1 MNARCC
7 YIADPMGTT
16 RRRSHWLALI
26 TLAVACAKPTTPAPK
41 PPAAE
46 PKSVVEPT
54 AQPRQRFSGRYDT
67 LTAELEASLEK
78 FHVPGMAVAVVYEDS
93 VIYARGFGF
102 SDLEKKEAVT
112 PRTRFAIGSST
123 KAFTATVIGQL
134 VDEGKMGWDDPLTKH
149 VPEFVL
155 GVKSDDDAAQATI
168 RDALCHRTGFTRMGV
183 LWASGEV
190 PRKQFLAQASQ
201 AEPLAPFREQFLYN
215 NVTYTAAG
223 EASARVEKILW
234 AELVTRNLL
243 EPLGMRNTVVIS
255 EEAKRLGM
263 AQGYKWNADKSSFDV
278 LPMRSLDEIAPAGA
292 INSTVLDMTAWLRFQ
307 INRGMYRGE
316 QLVKSDTLKE
326 TWKPQIDV
334 GGTMKYG
341 LGWFV
346 DEYDGQPMLH
356 HGGNIDGYSAMV
368 SFLPEERL
376 GVVMLSNVSFSG
388 MQDAVRGI
396 TYDALLAEVDDGSE
410 ADEEDLS
417 AFEGQFVAGF
427 GPFAGKNFA
436 VTSKDGVLFVDVP
449 GQQNYEL
456 KPPGKDGKRSFA
468 ATDAVAVAFERDGGK
483 VNSMHLFQ
491 GGFNFE
497 LFREGYTPEPEVPLA
512 SLEALLGDYESSV
525 LGRAK
530 VLIRNNRLA
539 IDVPKQMVYELFP
552 PNEAGMWRFR
562 VKDDIA
568 VEFLPKAAPTKVVM
582 HQGGKTFDL
591 ARVKAVK
598 PSGAGPTSA
607 SLDKLRK
614 SKRAERAF
622 AKLGVVKMTGTIRFV
637 QAGVSGTM
645 TIWAAADGRLYSK
658 LDLGKFG
665 WQEAMAGPKGGW
677 DVSSFGPREDL
688 MGERLQQALLLSPFL
703 YGRGLQAVFDGV
715 SVDDV
720 STDDGRET
728 AKVSLTKGEL
738 PTVRASIDLKTGD
751 ILKTSY
757 EALWSGPGNIPTT
770 ETLSEYRGVLGLR
783 LPHTIERKTRP
794 SGVIRLTNIVYEA
807 AEDSVVFP
815 SEPTAR

>member
-1 MNARCC
+1 
-7 YIADPMGTT
+7 MGTT

-26 TLAVACAKPTTPAPK
+26 TLAVACAKPTTPASTAPT
-41 PPAAE
+41 
-46 PKSVVEPT
+46 VEPV
-54 AQPRQRFSGRYDT
+54 APGEPEVQPRERFSERFDT
-67 LTAELEASLEK
+67 LTTELEAGLEK

-134 VDEGKMGWDDPLTKH
+134 VDEGKMSWDDALTKH

-155 GVKSDDDAAQATI
+155 DVKSDDDVAQATI

-190 PRKQFLAQASQ
+190 PRKEFLAQASQ
-201 AEPLAPFREQFLYN
+201 AEPLASFRNRFLYN

-223 EASARVEKILW
+223 EASARVEGVLW

-243 EPLGMRNTVVIS
+243 EPLGMRNSVVLS
-255 EEAKRLGM
+255 EEAKSLGM
-263 AQGYKWNADKSSFDV
+263 AQGYKWDGDKSSFDA

-307 INRGMYRGE
+307 INRGVYRG
-316 QLVKSDTLKE
+316 QRLIKSETLKE

-334 GGTMKYG
+334 AGKMKYG

-346 DEYDGQPMLH
+346 DEYDGQTMLH

-396 TYDALLAEVDDGSE
+396 TYDALLAANDDGSE
-410 ADEEDLS
+410 AAEEDIS
-417 AFEGQFVAGF
+417 AFEGEFVAGF
-427 GPFAGKNFA
+427 GPFAGKNFS
-436 VTSKDGVLFVDVP
+436 VTTKDGVLFVDVP

-456 KPPGKDGKRSFA
+456 KPPGEDGKRSFVL
-468 ATDAVAVAFERDGGK
+468 TDAVAVRFDRDGGK
-483 VNSMHLFQ
+483 VNSMHMFQ
-491 GGFNFE
+491 GGFDFE
-497 LFREGYTPEPEVPLA
+497 LFREGYTPAPEVPLT
-512 SLEALLGDYESSV
+512 SLEPLIGEYESSV

-530 VLIRNNRLA
+530 VLVRNNRLA

-552 PNEAGMWRFR
+552 PDEEGMWRFR
-562 VKDDIA
+562 VKKDIA
-568 VEFLPKAAPTKVVM
+568 VEFSPKDAPKKVVM

-591 ARVKAVK
+591 VRVKAAK
-598 PSGAGPTSA
+598 PAGPGPTA
-607 SLDKLRK
+607 ATLGKLRK
-614 SKRAERAF
+614 AKRAERAF
-622 AKLGVVKMTGTIRFV
+622 GKLGVVKVTGTIRFV
-637 QAGVSGTM
+637 QAGVSGTV

-665 WQEAMAGPKGGW
+665 WSESLVGPKSGW
-677 DVSSFGPREDL
+677 DVSSFGPRDDL
-688 MGERLQQALLLSPFL
+688 LGERLEQMQLLSPLL
-703 YGRGLQAVFDGV
+703 YGRGLSAVFDDV
-715 SVDDV
+715 SVEGV
-720 STDDGRET
+720 STDDGRKT
-728 AKVSLTKGEL
+728 AKVVLTKGEL
-738 PTVRASIDLKTGD
+738 PSLKATLDLKTGD
-751 ILKTSY
+751 ILETRY

-770 ETLSEYRGVLGLR
+770 ETLSDYRGALGLR
-783 LPHTIERKTRP
+783 LPHTIERKTQS
-794 SGVIRLTNIVYEA
+794 SGVIRVSNIEYTTV
-807 AEDSVVFP
+807 EDTTGLFP
-815 SEPTAR
+815 AEPTSR

>member
-1 MNARCC
+1 MGRNA
-7 YIADPMGTT
+7 P
-16 RRRSHWLALI
+16 RSYWLVLLSVAF
-26 TLAVACAKPTTPAPK
+26 ACAKPAVPAPK
-41 PPAAE
+41 PPTADPE
-46 PKSVVEPT
+46 PVVEQTDLPN
-54 AQPRQRFSGRYDT
+54 QRFSGRFDA
-67 LTAELEASLEK
+67 LTTELEAGLEK
-78 FHVPGMAVAVVYEDS
+78 FHVPGMAVAVVYEDR

-134 VDEGKMGWDDPLTKH
+134 VDEGKMGWDDAIAKY

-155 GVKSDDDAAQATI
+155 DVKSDDAAAQATI

-190 PRKQFLAQASQ
+190 PRNEFLAQASQ
-201 AEPLAPFREQFLYN
+201 AEPLAPLREQFLYN

-223 EASARVEKILW
+223 EASARVEGVLW
-234 AELVTRNLL
+234 AELVTRNLI
-243 EPLGMRNTVVIS
+243 EPLGMRNTVVLT
-255 EEAKRLGM
+255 EEAKSLGM
-263 AQGYKWNADKSSFDV
+263 AQGYKWNEDSSSFDP
-278 LPMRSLDEIAPAGA
+278 LPMRSLEEIAPAGA

-307 INRGMYRGE
+307 INRGVYRGE
-316 QLVKSDTLKE
+316 ALIKSDTLKE

-334 GGTMKYG
+334 SGSMKYG

-376 GVVMLSNVSFSG
+376 GVVMLSNVSYSG

-396 TYDALLAEVDDGSE
+396 TYDTLLAEDDASE
-410 ADEEDLS
+410 AADEDLT

-427 GPFAGKNFA
+427 GSFAGKNFA
-436 VTSKDGVLFVDVP
+436 VTTKDGALFVDVP

-456 KPPGKDGKRSFA
+456 KSPDKDGKRAFA
-468 ATDAVAVAFERDGGK
+468 VSDAIAVRFDREGGK
-483 VNSMHLFQ
+483 VNTMYLYQ
-491 GGFNFE
+491 GGFSFE
-497 LFREGYTPEPEVPLA
+497 LFREGYTPEPDVPLD
-512 SLEALLGDYESSV
+512 SFEPLLGDYESPV

-552 PNEAGMWRFR
+552 PDDEGMWRFR
-562 VKDDIA
+562 VKHDIA
-568 VEFLPKAAPTKVVM
+568 IEFVPKDAPRKVVM

-591 ARVKAVK
+591 VRVKAAK
-598 PSGAGPTSA
+598 PSGKGP
-607 SLDKLRK
+607 SLATLGKVRK
-614 SKRAERAF
+614 SKRAERAV

-645 TIWAAADGRLYSK
+645 TVWVAPDGRLYSK

-665 WQEAMAGPKGGW
+665 WLESAAGPKGGW
-677 DVSSFGPREDL
+677 EVSSFGPRDNL
-688 MGERLQQALLLSPFL
+688 MGARLQQTLLLSPLL
-703 YGRGLQAVFDGV
+703 YGRGLRAVFDEVSVQGV
-715 SVDDV
+715 S
-720 STDDGRET
+720 TKGGREV
-728 AKVSLTKGEL
+728 AKVSLSKGEL
-738 PTVRASIDLKTGD
+738 PTVEAKLDLKTGD
-751 ILKTSY
+751 ILETSY
-757 EALWSGPGNIPTT
+757 EALWSGPGNIPTR
-770 ETLSEYRGVLGLR
+770 ETLSDYRGVLGLR
-783 LPHTIERKTRP
+783 LPHAIERKTQS
-794 SGVIRLTNIVYEA
+794 SGVIRVSNIEYTAV
-807 AEDSVVFP
+807 EDIAGLFP
-815 SEPTAR
+815 AEPTPR

>member
-1 MNARCC
+1 
-7 YIADPMGTT
+7 MGTT
-16 RRRSHWLALI
+16 RRRSHWLALL
-26 TLAVACAKPTTPAPK
+26 TFAVACAKPTTPAPQ
-41 PPAAE
+41 PPVADTPEPAE
-46 PKSVVEPT
+46 SV
-54 AQPRQRFSGRYDT
+54 AQPRERFSGRFDT
-67 LTAELEASLEK
+67 LTAELEAGLEK

-102 SDLEKKEAVT
+102 SDVEKKEAVT

-134 VDEGKMGWDDPLTKH
+134 VDEGKMSWDDALSKH

-155 GVKSDDDAAQATI
+155 DVKSDDDAAQATV

-201 AEPLAPFREQFLYN
+201 AEPLASFRDQFLYN

-223 EASARVEKILW
+223 EASARVEGVLW

-243 EPLGMRNTVVIS
+243 EPLGMRNTVVLT

-263 AQGYKWNADKSSFDV
+263 AQGYKWNEDTSSFDV

-307 INRGMYRGE
+307 INRGVYRGE
-316 QLVKSDTLKE
+316 QLIKPETLKE

-334 GGTMKYG
+334 AGKMKYG

-346 DEYDGQPMLH
+346 DEYEGQPMLH

-376 GVVMLSNVSFSG
+376 GVVMLSNVSFSA

-396 TYDALLAEVDDGSE
+396 TYDALLAANDEGADA
-410 ADEEDLS
+410 ADEDLT
-417 AFEGQFVAGF
+417 AFEGEFVAGF
-427 GPFAGKNFA
+427 GPFAGKNFS
-436 VTSKDGVLFVDVP
+436 VTTKDGVLFVDVP

-468 ATDAVAVAFERDGGK
+468 VTDAVAVRFDRDGGK
-483 VNSMHLFQ
+483 VNTMHMFQ
-491 GGFNFE
+491 NGFDFE
-497 LFREGYTPEPEVPLA
+497 LFREGYTPEPDVPLA
-512 SLEALLGDYESSV
+512 SLEPLLGDYESSV

-530 VLIRNNRLA
+530 VLVRNNRLA

-552 PNEAGMWRFR
+552 PDDAGMWRFR
-562 VKDDIA
+562 VKNDIA
-568 VEFLPKAAPTKVVM
+568 VEFSPKDAPKKVVM

-591 ARVKAVK
+591 VRVKAAK
-598 PSGAGPTSA
+598 SSGSGPTA
-607 SLDKLRK
+607 ATLAKVRK
-614 SKRAERAF
+614 SKRTERAYG
-622 AKLGVVKMTGTIRFV
+622 KLDVVKVTGTIRFV
-637 QAGVSGTM
+637 QSGVSGTIS
-645 TIWAAADGRLYSK
+645 IWAAADGRLYSK

-665 WQEAMAGPKGGW
+665 WSESRVDAKGGW
-677 DVSSFGPREDL
+677 DVSSFGPRDDL
-688 MGERLQQALLLSPFL
+688 MGERLQQMLLLSPLL
-703 YGRGLQAVFDGV
+703 YGRGLQAVFDDV
-715 SVDDV
+715 SVDGV

-728 AKVSLTKGEL
+728 AKVSLTKGDL
-738 PTVRASIDLKTGD
+738 PTIKAEVDLKTGD

-770 ETLSEYRGVLGLR
+770 ETLSDYRGVLGLR
-783 LPHTIERKTRP
+783 LPHVIERKTRS
-794 SGVIRLTNIVYEA
+794 SGVVRVTNIEYA
-807 AEDSVVFP
+807 AVEDAAGLFP
-815 SEPTAR
+815 AEPTPR